1 MPSKNQLFR
10 IAIVGCGKIAS
21 KHAQAVVDAE
31 GVELTALVDQSAYR
45 AADLAKRFM
54 IEPTISTNVKEIVD
68 SIDGAIIATPNHLHR
83 DLAVAC
89 LQAGV
94 PVLIEKP
101 IAVSVEE
108 GEEICRT
115 SEKNN
120 VIAAVGYMTRFQEN
134 VQLMHSL
141 LQSNYFGTVRR
152 FVYQFGG
159 RGGWSPYSA
168 YNLDRSAT
176 GGGVLVSTGS
186 HFLDRLLYWFGTPS
200 EVALLDDSSGGPDAN
215 AHAKFHFER
224 ESGHFVGI
232 ALFSKT
238 VSLKGRFVMETE
250 RGKVSLDDNAN
261 AKIRYTSNSNPEIA
275 LQIEN
280 RAVNGSPQESV
291 TTNPFQL
298 QIEDFVHACR
308 YSRAPAVSAREG
320 LQSVRLIESLYANR
334 SPIQTDWYPC
344 LTEKAR

>member
-1 MPSKNQLFR
+1 MTSKNQSFR

-21 KHAQAVVDAE
+21 KHAQAVVDTDC
-31 GVELTALVDQSAYR
+31 VELTALVDQSTAR
-45 AADLAKRFM
+45 AADLAKRFQ
-54 IEPTISTNVKEIVD
+54 IEPTISTNVEEVVD

-83 DLAVAC
+83 DLAITC

-108 GEEICRT
+108 GEEICRA
-115 SEKNN
+115 SEKYN

-134 VQLMHSL
+134 VRLMHSL
-141 LQSNYFGTVRR
+141 LQSNYFGAVRR
-152 FVYQFGG
+152 FIYQFGG
-159 RGGWSPYSA
+159 RGGWSPLSA

-176 GGGVLVSTGS
+176 GGGVLVATGS

-200 EVALLDDSSGGPDAN
+200 EVELQDDSTGGPDAN
-215 AHAKFHFER
+215 AHAKFQYDR
-224 ESGHFVGI
+224 EGNRFSGI

-238 VSLKGRFVMETE
+238 VSLPGRFVMETE
-250 RGKVSLDDNAN
+250 QGKVSLDDNAN
-261 AKIRYTSNSNPEIA
+261 AKIRYYPNSNTNVA
-275 LQIEN
+275 LTIEN
-280 RAVNGSPQESV
+280 RSLNSTAPQPS

-298 QIEDFVHACR
+298 QIENFVNACR
-308 YSRAPAVSAREG
+308 FSRAPAVSAREG
-320 LQSVRLIESLYANR
+320 LQSVQLIETLYANR
-334 SPIQTDWYPC
+334 SPMQTDWYPC